1 VIARSLRVP
10 ATVVF
15 AAALAL
21 GATVV
26 AEPDKKKSR
35 TDLEACAKAFGAGVS
50 AADDAIAKCTAAVTE
65 WPGNHRAWYLLGLVH
80 TGRDWKAASDALERA
95 AAASPDEAMYRMW
108 AGVAKFEAG
117 DQAGARTHLE
127 RAVALNDG
135 LWRAR
140 YYLGRVYLA
149 AGEDRNAAEAMT
161 KAIIAHADLAP
172 AYLDLAD
179 LYKRWGYHREAI
191 EVATAG
197 TKHVTDKSARSE
209 LAFTLGVSHDAAGN
223 QDAAIE
229 AFGQALAER
238 PDHAQ
243 ARAQR
248 GVAYYRKGDLAA
260 AKADLEAAVAGPLDP
275 AAKRAVEKILREI
288 AARSK

>member
-1 VIARSLRVP
+1 VIPRTPRAP
-10 ATVVF
+10 KTVII

-21 GATVV
+21 GATAV
-26 AEPDKKKSR
+26 AEPDKRKSR
-35 TDLEACAKAFGAGVS
+35 ADLEACAKAFGGG
-50 AADDAIAKCTAAVTE
+50 AADEAIAKCTAAVTE
-65 WPGNHRAWYLLGLVH
+65 WPDNHRAWYLLGLAH

-95 AAASPDEAMYRMW
+95 ATASPDEAMYRMW
-108 AGVAKFEAG
+108 AGVARFETG
-117 DQAGARTHLE
+117 DQAGARAHLE

-140 YYLGRVYLA
+140 YYLGRVLAA
-149 AGEDRNAAEAMT
+149 AGEDRLAAEAFT
-161 KAIIAHADLAP
+161 KAILAHADLAP

-179 LYKRWGYHREAI
+179 LYRRWGYLREAT

-197 TKHVTDKSARSE
+197 TKHVTDKAARAE
-209 LAFTLGVSHDAAGN
+209 LWFTLGLGHDAAQN

-229 AFGQALAER
+229 AFGQAIAER

-260 AKADLEAAVAGPLDP
+260 AKADLEAAVGGQLDP